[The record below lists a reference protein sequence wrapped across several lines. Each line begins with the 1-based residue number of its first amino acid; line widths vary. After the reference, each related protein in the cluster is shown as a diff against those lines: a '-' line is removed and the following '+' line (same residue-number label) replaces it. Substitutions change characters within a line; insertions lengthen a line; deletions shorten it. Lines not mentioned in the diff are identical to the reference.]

1 MSEITFDDLMYEA
14 EYEEEKEY
22 LSISGNEYRE
32 IDEMVK
38 VTMNDLEVD
47 GIIEGYPEITH
58 FINKDKKYD
67 ALRLRVI
74 DVDGDEY
81 ADLYINI
88 PKPDDKGFVT
98 GINSGF
104 DFYRTAF
111 DFIYSILYL
120 RDEHNV
126 IDQRNGEPVN
136 KFNKVNIINFAKY
149 VDNMHHISLKITEG
163 NKSSKYNSWII
174 TKME

>member
-1 MSEITFDDLMYEA
+1 MSEQISFDELEFEGA
-14 EYEEEKEY
+14 YEEEKVY
-22 LSISGNEYRE
+22 TTISGNEYQE
-32 IDEMVK
+32 VNEWEKI
-38 VTMNDLEVD
+38 TLNDLAVD
-47 GIIEGYPEITH
+47 AIIDGYPEITYYE
-58 FINKDKKYD
+58 NKERKSDS
-67 ALRLRVI
+67 LRLRVL
-74 DVDGDEY
+74 DDGEY
-81 ADLYINI
+81 VDLYINI
-88 PKPDDKGFVT
+88 PKPDEKGFVT
-98 GINSGF
+98 GINAGF

-136 KFNKVNIINFAKY
+136 RFNKVNILNFAKY

-163 NKSSKYNSWII
+163 NSSSDYNSWII